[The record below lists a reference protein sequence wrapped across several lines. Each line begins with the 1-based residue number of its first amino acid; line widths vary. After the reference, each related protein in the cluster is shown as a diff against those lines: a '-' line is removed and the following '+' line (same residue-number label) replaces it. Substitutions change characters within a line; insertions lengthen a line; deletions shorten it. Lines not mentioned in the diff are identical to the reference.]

1 MVKANFLT
9 LFPAFEGKS
18 LTMKYDVSC
27 RFFTD
32 DIYQLKEV
40 PFISSLLRVSLLICF

>member
-1 MVKANFLT
+1 MVKADFLA

-32 DIYQLKEV
+32 AFYEV
-40 PFISSLLRVSLLICF
+40 EEFPSLLSF